1 MGARGGHALPGTE
14 EDALPGRQ
22 LQKSRDPHIWLTPD
36 SVIPEK
42 QEVWS
47 CS

>member
-1 MGARGGHALPGTE
+1 MGARGHALPGTE
-14 EDALPGRQ
+14 DVLPGRQ
-22 LQKSRDPHIWLTPD
+22 PQKARDPHIWLIPD